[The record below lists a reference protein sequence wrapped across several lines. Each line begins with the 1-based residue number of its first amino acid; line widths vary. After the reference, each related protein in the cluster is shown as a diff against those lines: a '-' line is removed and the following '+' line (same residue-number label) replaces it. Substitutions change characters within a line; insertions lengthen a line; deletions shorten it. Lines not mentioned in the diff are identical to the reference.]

1 MLKRNILSTNKMKRV
16 LLGLLVLAASSSA
29 FAAISQSDFNKNIE
43 INSRYSVVNAMRK
56 ISTFSEDVHI
66 VQGSL
71 KIDADKVEVIAT
83 NGKGNEVFIATGKPA
98 TYQQTLENGSVISAK
113 ANEIRYQI
121 VDRTLTLTGTA
132 ELQQNSSKV
141 QSDLIVFNIDK
152 QELVAQGD
160 SDTNNRVKTIFNP
173 SDFNGIDTEKL
184 KGNN

>member
-1 MLKRNILSTNKMKRV
+1 MLKRNILSISKIKRGLAT
-16 LLGLLVLAASSSA
+16 LLILIAPTST

-56 ISTFSEDVHI
+56 TSTFSEDVHI
-66 VQGSL
+66 KQGSL

-83 NGKGNEVFIATGKPA
+83 MGKGNEIFIATGRPA
-98 TYQQTLENGSVISAK
+98 TYQQTLENGSVILAK

-141 QSDLIVFNIDK
+141 QSDVIVFNIDK

-160 SDTNNRVKTIFNP
+160 SATNNRVKTIFNP
-173 SDFNGIDTEKL
+173 SEFNGIETQEL
-184 KGNN
+184 KGNK